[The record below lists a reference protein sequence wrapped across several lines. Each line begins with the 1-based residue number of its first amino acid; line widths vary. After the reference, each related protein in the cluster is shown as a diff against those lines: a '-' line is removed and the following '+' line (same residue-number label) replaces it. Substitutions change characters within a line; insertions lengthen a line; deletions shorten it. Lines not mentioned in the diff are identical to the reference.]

1 MPASPFSFQ
10 YTPSGR
16 RGKGGSFCTGRW
28 KCRTPNLQ
36 DYFPE
41 MQFGAV
47 SYVRMLCG
55 GGYHPPAQCGSTRA
69 ARRCFRRGDLW
80 SPACPRI
87 HQPVGRDDLGAPS
100 ACRDAPGGGPARPGH
115 RFLSER
121 KRWERKGRGCAPGV
135 PPNGGSWRRLAVRTG
150 QNRACIAARFMGS
163 HVSGAVA
170 PWVARIAVTPQA
182 LGTCPLYRVRPP
194 GRRRCHASE
203 KAWRFRR
210 LGDAAADRM
219 SEGRSRAV
227 V

>member
-28 KCRTPNLQ
+28 KCRASNLQ
-36 DYFPE
+36 DNLFILHFVQPCRALASGRAARP
-41 MQFGAV
+41 MWPHA
-47 SYVRMLCG
+47 
-55 GGYHPPAQCGSTRA
+55 A
-69 ARRCFRRGDLW
+69 ARRCFRRGAPMCV
-80 SPACPRI
+80 PACLRI

-150 QNRACIAARFMGS
+150 QKPGVHC
-163 HVSGAVA
+163 
-170 PWVARIAVTPQA
+170 
-182 LGTCPLYRVRPP
+182 RPFY
-194 GRRRCHASE
+194 GQS
-203 KAWRFRR
+203 RFRR
-210 LGDAAADRM
+210 CRALGSTHRGYPA
-219 SEGRSRAV
+219 GPGNVCAV
-227 V
+227 PGAPAGPPSVPCP